1 MRGGWRD
8 GKGMKAYLDILK
20 LVWPLALG
28 MVNNAAMQFVDRAYL
43 ARESMASLEAV
54 LPATSLVWLFLGFFQ
69 SIVGYSGVF
78 VAQHHGAGNERMCAR
93 SYHAGLI
100 IAALSGLAMLPL
112 VPLGDMLFGFTP
124 VSAEVAALERSYYDV
139 AASCGVFVF
148 GHMASSAYFTG
159 IGRTRVVF
167 WVNLAGNVLNILLDP
182 IFIFGPSVLR
192 EPLGFFGVAIGPER
206 GGMGIAGAAWA
217 TVISQAAQFAVLAAL
232 AWRQTRRVCDVRPS
246 AGDEAALPTWG
257 LCRRILRFGLA
268 SGGYEMLNMLSFAI
282 FVFISGNVGDVA
294 LAASNACFTVNWL
307 LFAPMVGFAIGA
319 QTLVGQA
326 RGRGD
331 DAGAVLA
338 TRRTLVL
345 GVGFAALMAGIVVAL
360 HTPILSLFAPAE
372 GPERAEF
379 MSTGF
384 TLMTLMFSWLLL
396 DSADMILSGALKGA
410 GDTRFVFCWMLVCS
424 FLVWMPL
431 VFVVSR
437 LHNTMPA
444 LWSTMVAY
452 VVVICAGSAV
462 RWRRGRWKRH
472 RLV

>member
-8 GKGMKAYLDILK
+8 GKWMKAYLDILK

-43 ARESMASLEAV
+43 ARYSMASLEAV
-54 LPATSLVWLFLGFFQ
+54 LPATTLVWLFLGFFQ
-69 SIVGYSGVF
+69 SMVSYSGVF
-78 VAQHHGAGNERMCAR
+78 VAQYHGAGNVRMCAR

-100 IAALSGLAMLPL
+100 IAAFSGLAMLPL
-112 VPLGDMLFGFTP
+112 VPLGDMLLGFTP
-124 VSAEVAALERSYYDV
+124 VSAEVAALEKSYYDV
-139 AASCGVFVF
+139 AAAGGVFVF
-148 GHMASSAYFTG
+148 GHIASSAYFTG

-167 WVNLAGNVLNILLDP
+167 WVNLAGNLLNVVLDP
-182 IFIFGPSVLR
+182 VFIFGPSALR
-192 EPLGFFGVAIGPER
+192 LPLEFLGVAIENGR

-217 TVISQAAQFAVLAAL
+217 TVISQATQFAVLAAL
-232 AWRQTRRVCDVRPS
+232 AWRQTQRVDARPS
-246 AGDEAALPTWG
+246 DDGEASLSLWR
-257 LCRRILRFGLA
+257 LCRKILRFGLA
-268 SGGYEMLNMLSFAI
+268 AGGYEMLNMLSFSI
-282 FVFISGNVGDVA
+282 FVFVSGRVGDVA

-307 LFAPMVGFAIGA
+307 LFAPMIGFAIGA

-410 GDTRFVFCWMLVCS
+410 GDTRFVFCWMLACS
-424 FLVWMPL
+424 FLLWMPL